1 MLAIRRRHIG
11 RVFEQFSRGDSG
23 EARMLRLPLSVQIFM
38 SSTPVD
44 MRKGFDGLMA
54 IVRNEWSADI
64 FTGHLFVF
72 LGRGQNMIKILHW
85 DRGGLVLYVKRL
97 EKGRFI
103 RPRVTKNGQA
113 IELDAVELTLLL
125 DGISVSDVRRP
136 KLWAPP
142 RQINSP
148 KDLSQ

>member
-1 MLAIRRRHIG
+1 
-11 RVFEQFSRGDSG
+11 
-23 EARMLRLPLSVQIFM
+23 MLRLPPSTQIFM
-38 SSTPVD
+38 SSKPVD

-54 IVRNEWSADI
+54 IVRNEWSVDV
-64 FTGHLFVF
+64 FSGHLFVF
-72 LGRGQNMIKILHW
+72 LGSAQNLIKILHW

-103 RPRVTKNGQA
+103 RPRMIKNGQA

-142 RQINSP
+142 RQIKSP
-148 KDLSQ
+148 KDLSQCSEV